1 MSERGKRKQLDS
13 AIAMRC
19 FAAEII
25 DHLENGEPDLAL
37 EAAQYMAGRC
47 DEDIAAY
54 GHEGRVRWAATLSK
68 IEQTRWQGQFQD
80 GSRDN

>member
-1 MSERGKRKQLDS
+1 MSEQGKRKQLDS
-13 AIAMRC
+13 VIAMRC

-25 DHLENGEPDLAL
+25 HRLENGEPDLAL

-47 DEDIAAY
+47 DKDIAAY
-54 GHEGRVRWAATLSK
+54 GDKARTLLAATLSK
-68 IEQTRWQGQFQD
+68 IEQARWQGQFQD

>member
-1 MSERGKRKQLDS
+1 MSEQRKRKELDS
-13 AIAMRC
+13 AIEMRA

-25 DHLENGEPDLAL
+25 HLLENGEPDLAL

-47 DEDIAAY
+47 AEDISAY
-54 GHEGRVRWAATLSK
+54 GDEGRARWAAILSE
-68 IEQTRWQGQFQD
+68 IEQIKWQGQFQD

>member
-1 MSERGKRKQLDS
+1 MSEQGKRKQLDS

-19 FAAEII
+19 FATEII
-25 DHLENGEPDLAL
+25 HRLENGEPDLAL

-54 GHEGRVRWAATLSK
+54 GDEARMLLAAALSR
-68 IEQTRWQGQFQD
+68 IEQARWQGQFQD